1 MLHGTGHE
9 LLYGAP
15 AQAAWL
21 ASTHCQCACWHRATP
36 HEEGTPDMSC
46 WHLGMWPVL
55 SRLRAQRA
63 DRGLIQFRGRAC
75 YVCLRSNIGT
85 GQRCRLIPEDGPG
98 RLVTADQSCSIIF
111 LLLCC
116 HCAWHLCGCWSRS
129 LHLVWHAVFMHGVQS
144 TTLCAYSLHF
154 LLLPVVWRAHAPIL
168 PGGDAPLCA
177 AC

>member
-1 MLHGTGHE
+1 MPTTQQAGAQPPLAAHFYTDWSLSEHGYVAAWGGGALALTVWRTCVLHGTGHE

-116 HCAWHLCGCWSRS
+116 HCAWHLCGCWSR
-129 LHLVWHAVFMHGVQS
+129 
-144 TTLCAYSLHF
+144 
-154 LLLPVVWRAHAPIL
+154 
-168 PGGDAPLCA
+168 
-177 AC
+177 